1 MISIL
6 ASIAINAFQGEN
18 MQPHNTNKILNAVVL
33 HILSFAQY
41 IQMQFK
47 GDSQP
52 SGSVQQTTDRKYLP
66 IPENSP

>member
-6 ASIAINAFQGEN
+6 ANIAINAFQGEN

-47 GDSQP
+47 GDS
-52 SGSVQQTTDRKYLP
+52 
-66 IPENSP
+66 